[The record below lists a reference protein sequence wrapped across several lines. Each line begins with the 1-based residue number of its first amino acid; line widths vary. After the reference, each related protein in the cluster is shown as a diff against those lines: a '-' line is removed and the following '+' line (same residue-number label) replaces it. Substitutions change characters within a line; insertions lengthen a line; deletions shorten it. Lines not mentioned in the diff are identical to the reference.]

1 MKEETMKELE
11 PKKNGGAGLDPKV
24 LLALLAILF
33 LLIMIGL
40 PPILRI
46 MDSSEEEAPVVTPT
60 PTPTNEPSLPIETDA
75 PTNVTGS
82 GMLTCTFYTEQNSIS
97 ITDEID
103 FYYNRARVYAV
114 EQNTNYRI
122 INNGNASLLDSIRS
136 DCDTKYASYS
146 DFEGVDIICDGS
158 EMNALHVNLV
168 VSFDDFFEEDL
179 AAHDPPIVLE
189 FSSGADINDV
199 IIDYTGKGYTCVLG

>member
-1 MKEETMKELE
+1 MKEEAMKELE
-11 PKKNGGAGLDPKV
+11 PKKNGSAGLDPKV

-97 ITDEID
+97 TTDEID
-103 FYYNRARVYAV
+103 F
-114 EQNTNYRI
+114 
-122 INNGNASLLDSIRS
+122 GNASLLDSIRS